1 MGTSTL
7 REPGSVTRVGADT
20 FQVIGR
26 QGDVY
31 QVTIRP
37 GDVRC
42 TCPAG
47 RYHRHCWHLDR
58 VGEDLAALA
67 RRPGAVR
74 EVFTAG
80 LVWVRFRVLGHLILD
95 GAVELVGKVAC
106 SYCASG
112 PMTVSAPA
120 GDWSRVVGPACG
132 GEHRC
137 QPAGSGVED

>member
-1 MGTSTL
+1 MAISSAL
-7 REPGSVTRVGADT
+7 RAPGSVARVGGDT

-26 QGDVY
+26 QGGVY

-47 RYHRHCWHLDR
+47 RYRRHCWHLDR
-58 VGEDLAALA
+58 VGEHLAALA
-67 RRPGAVR
+67 RQQGAVR

-80 LVWVRFRVLGHLILD
+80 LVWVRFRVLGHLLAA
-95 GAVELVGKVAC
+95 GVVELVGKVLC
-106 SYCASG
+106 SYCGDG
-112 PMTVSAPA
+112 PLTISAPA
-120 GDWSRVVGPACG
+120 GDWSRLVCPACG

-137 QPAGSGVED
+137 RPAGAA